1 MDPRPST
8 EFSSKMHK
16 SLRSLAE
23 YLVDLTYLCCH
34 YMFESYIT
42 CLTLS
47 FNTVHVPSF
56 TLIFLLWSWKVI
68 ISAARCSLEPRLFP
82 MKLCPLKAL
91 LGFQNTPRPPS
102 FVDTCYTHF
111 SADYSTENKLYLY
124 QSIDRYCPDPGGQAN
139 FYGSHKIA
147 VLIWFDGL
155 IKGLP
160 ALDV

>member
-82 MKLCPLKAL
+82 MKLCPLCTLFHIAIKQLCDRKKNIMGSTNLVYSEKEIYKFLSSFPLKAFL
-91 LGFQNTPRPPS
+91 CSLAKKSWQNAPTLWRDN
-102 FVDTCYTHF
+102 V
-111 SADYSTENKLYLY
+111 L
-124 QSIDRYCPDPGGQAN
+124 SI
-139 FYGSHKIA
+139 
-147 VLIWFDGL
+147 
-155 IKGLP
+155 LP
-160 ALDV
+160 

>member
-8 EFSSKMHK
+8 EFYSKMHK

-111 SADYSTENKLYLY
+111 SADYSTENKNCTCTSQLIVTALI
-124 QSIDRYCPDPGGQAN
+124 QVVKLIST
-139 FYGSHKIA
+139 A
-147 VLIWFDGL
+147 VTKSLF
-155 IKGLP
+155 
-160 ALDV
+160 